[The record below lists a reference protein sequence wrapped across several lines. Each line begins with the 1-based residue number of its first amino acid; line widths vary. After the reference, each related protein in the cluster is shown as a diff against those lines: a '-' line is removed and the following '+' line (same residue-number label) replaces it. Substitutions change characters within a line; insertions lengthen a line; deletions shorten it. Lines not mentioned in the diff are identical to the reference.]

1 MDEHLD
7 SCIQTVIKNY
17 EQLIELSQ
25 KERACLITIDIDGI
39 SCILKEKENY
49 LRSITNC
56 LSRIKEMDTQK
67 NQLLKYKS
75 KIIQI
80 SNKFLYENSINAK
93 IAQQH
98 LAFSSSILNF
108 YSNFMQLNQTYN
120 NKASVPYK
128 SNFNRMV

>member
-128 SNFNRMV
+128 SSFNRMV